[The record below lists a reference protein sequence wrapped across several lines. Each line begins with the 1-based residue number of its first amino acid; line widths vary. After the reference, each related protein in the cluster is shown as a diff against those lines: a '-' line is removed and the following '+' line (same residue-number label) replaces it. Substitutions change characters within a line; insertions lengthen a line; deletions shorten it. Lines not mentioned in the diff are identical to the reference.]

1 MTFTCADCI
10 AQITWVHNAAKTG
23 GNSAPGAEYT
33 WAGWHTAP
41 RRSTD
46 VYGWKAF
53 FRRNSSHLS
62 GRNLVGETYQRA
74 ILEHA
79 KVSIVRVKMAYA
91 TLSVYGKAR

>member
-1 MTFTCADCI
+1 MVLLCCSLCGCGTVCPSLVCPESHRID
-10 AQITWVHNAAKTG
+10 
-23 GNSAPGAEYT
+23 
-33 WAGWHTAP
+33 
-41 RRSTD
+41 
-46 VYGWKAF
+46 
-53 FRRNSSHLS
+53 SSHLS